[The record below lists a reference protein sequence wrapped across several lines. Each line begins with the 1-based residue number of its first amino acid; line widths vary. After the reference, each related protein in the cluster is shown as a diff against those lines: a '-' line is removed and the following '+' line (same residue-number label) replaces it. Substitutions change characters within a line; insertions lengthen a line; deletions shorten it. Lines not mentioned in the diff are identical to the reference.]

1 MSCTTSPC
9 ISGVWYTQGGELEAP
24 GPGPGT
30 TSATHHHD
38 TQANVG
44 ILGTGSYLPSR
55 TVFNEEIAS
64 RTGVTEE
71 WILRKTG
78 IRARHYAADHEATSD
93 LAAHAARAALAD
105 AGIRPGQLSY
115 IVVATSTPDHPQP
128 ATAAIVQHLIGAEN
142 AAAFDVNAVC
152 TGFLFA
158 LNAAHRILPEG
169 GYGLVVGAD
178 IYSRIIN
185 PTDRR
190 TAVLFGDGAGAVV
203 IGPADAPGGLIATS
217 LRTFGDLHRTI
228 EVPVGG
234 SRLPARH
241 HGPDDPAHYFAMHG
255 RAVRDFVAEQLPL
268 AVKEILHSTG
278 TAPADIQHF
287 VPHQANGQMLR
298 EIAPTLGLDKA
309 VHHLVV
315 EDTAN
320 TGAASVPLTLDLV
333 NRRGGLKSG
342 DSILLS
348 AFGGGMSIGTT
359 LLRWAA

>member
-1 MSCTTSPC
+1 MSRTTSPC
-9 ISGVWYTQGGELEAP
+9 VTGVWYTQGGELEPSAP
-24 GPGPGT
+24 A
-30 TSATHHHD
+30 SAT
-38 TQANVG
+38 TLGV
-44 ILGTGSYLPSR
+44 LGTGSYLPSR
-55 TVFNEEIAS
+55 TVANDEIAS

-78 IRARHYAADHEATSD
+78 IRSRHYAAAHEATSD

-115 IVVATSTPDHPQP
+115 VMVATSTPDHPQP

-158 LNAAHRILPEG
+158 LNTAHRIVPED
-169 GYGLVVGAD
+169 GYGLVIGAD
-178 IYSRIIN
+178 IYSRIVN

-203 IGPADAPGGLIATS
+203 IGPVDRPAGLIATN

-228 EVPVGG
+228 EVPAGG

-255 RAVRDFVAEQLPL
+255 RAVRDFVTERLPS
-268 AVKEILHSTG
+268 AVKEILRDTDTTPDSV
-278 TAPADIQHF
+278 QHF
-287 VPHQANGQMLR
+287 IPHQANGQMLQ
-298 EIAPTLGLDKA
+298 EIAPTLGLDHA

-315 EDTAN
+315 ESTAN

-333 NRRGGLKSG
+333 NGRGALKDG
-342 DSILLS
+342 DTVLLS

>member
-9 ISGVWYTQGGELEAP
+9 LSGIWYTQGGPLEEP
-24 GPGPGT
+24 PGT
-30 TSATHHHD
+30 PRRH
-38 TQANVG
+38 G

-55 TVFNEEIAS
+55 TVGNGDIAA
-64 RTGVTEE
+64 RTGVTED

-78 IRARHYAADHEATSD
+78 IRLRHYAADDEATSD

-128 ATAAIVQHLIGAEN
+128 ATAAIVQHLIGADN

-158 LNAAHRILPEG
+158 LDAAYGIVPED
-169 GYGLVVGAD
+169 GYGLVIGAD

-203 IGPADAPGGLIATS
+203 LGPVPEPAGILATR

-228 EVPVGG
+228 EVPAGG

-241 HGPDDPAHYFAMHG
+241 HRPDDPAHYFAMKG
-255 RAVRDFVAEQLPL
+255 RDVRDFVTERLPL
-268 AVKEILHSTG
+268 AIKEILRDTD
-278 TAPADIQHF
+278 TAPDDVHHF
-287 VPHQANGQMLR
+287 IPHQANGQMLR
-298 EIAPTLGLDKA
+298 EIAPTLGLDNA
-309 VHHLVV
+309 HHHLVV

-333 NRRGGLKSG
+333 HRRGALKSG

-359 LLRWAA
+359 LLRWAR

>member
-1 MSCTTSPC
+1 MSCSTSPC
-9 ISGVWYTQGGELEAP
+9 TSDTWYTQGGPLEVPPAAP
-24 GPGPGT
+24 RR
-30 TSATHHHD
+30 H
-38 TQANVG
+38 G

-55 TVFNEEIAS
+55 TVGNSEIAT

-78 IRARHYAADHEATSD
+78 IRTRRYAADHEATSD

-105 AGIRPGQLSY
+105 AGIRAGQLSY

-128 ATAAIVQHLIGAEN
+128 ATAAIVQKLIGADD

-158 LNAAHRILPEG
+158 LNAAYRMVPDD
-169 GYGLVVGAD
+169 GYGLVIGAD

-203 IGPADAPGGLIATS
+203 VGPVEVPGGLLGTN
-217 LRTFGDLHRTI
+217 LRTFGNLHRTI

-241 HGPDDPAHYFAMHG
+241 HGPNDPAHFFAMQG
-255 RAVRDFVAEQLPL
+255 RAVRDFVAEQLPV
-268 AVKEILHSTG
+268 AVKEILQSTG
-278 TAPADIQHF
+278 TRPDDVRHF
-287 VPHQANGQMLR
+287 VPHQANGQMLQ
-298 EIAPTLGLDKA
+298 EIAPTLGLDNA
-309 VHHLVV
+309 MHHLVV

-333 NRRGGLKSG
+333 HRQGELKSG
-342 DSILLS
+342 DSVLLC
-348 AFGGGMSIGTT
+348 AFGGGMSIGAT
-359 LLRWAA
+359 LLRWSP